1 MATITIIC
9 NRCNTEHHVDMAPSL
24 ATQFNAY
31 CPNCREVVLHQT
43 AQYKNLKEWL

>member
-1 MATITIIC
+1 MTLIVC
-9 NRCNTEHHVDMAPSL
+9 NRCNTEHPVDMAPSL

-43 AQYKNLKEWL
+43 AQFKREKDYL

>member
-1 MATITIIC
+1 MTLIVC
-9 NRCNTEHHVDMAPSL
+9 NRCNTEHPVDRALSL

-43 AQYKNLKEWL
+43 AQYKREKDYL